1 MRPGVVIVGASH
13 AGVQVAISLREQGYE
28 HPITLINGEVGLPY
42 QKPPLSKGFV
52 SGHVDSEQLAFR
64 SADFFEKKSIT
75 LLGESWAT
83 KIHRVEKKLA
93 VKSNVKNDTFDIF
106 YDHLVLAT
114 GASAKKLEI
123 PGEDLSNVI
132 SVRDLSDANA
142 LKKIFE
148 TATNVVIYGAGF
160 ISLEVASITTK
171 MGKNTSIV
179 ARSKSVLTRLFP
191 EILSSFLVER
201 HQKSGANFIF
211 NSTIE
216 SITSN
221 AESATAV
228 HLDSGDILPADIV
241 VIGIGTTVND
251 QLARDAELSCD
262 NGILIDRNCLTS
274 DSSISACGDCASWVQ
289 IHDNKPTRSESVQ
302 TAVDQAKTI
311 AARLTEKP
319 LPEQTAPWF
328 WTDQVGIKLQMVGDT
343 LDYDDLVVRG
353 ELGSDKFSIIYYRL
367 DAIVRID
374 SINSPA
380 DHLAARKLV
389 TARCSVPKDLV
400 IDLNIKLKTLS

>member
-1 MRPGVVIVGASH
+1 
-13 AGVQVAISLREQGYE
+13 
-28 HPITLINGEVGLPY
+28 
-42 QKPPLSKGFV
+42 
-52 SGHVDSEQLAFR
+52 
-64 SADFFEKKSIT
+64 
-75 LLGESWAT
+75 
-83 KIHRVEKKLA
+83 
-93 VKSNVKNDTFDIF
+93 
-106 YDHLVLAT
+106 
-114 GASAKKLEI
+114 
-123 PGEDLSNVI
+123 
-132 SVRDLSDANA
+132 
-142 LKKIFE
+142 
-148 TATNVVIYGAGF
+148 
-160 ISLEVASITTK
+160 
-171 MGKNTSIV
+171 
-179 ARSKSVLTRLFP
+179 
-191 EILSSFLVER
+191 
-201 HQKSGANFIF
+201 
-211 NSTIE
+211 
-216 SITSN
+216 
-221 AESATAV
+221 
-228 HLDSGDILPADIV
+228 